1 MLETLKVFDKVF
13 CLFVTGVCLSQN
25 VVLQVA
31 LFLSKQ
37 FRQPKVKPRKQQR

>member
-1 MLETLKVFDKVF
+1 MLKTLKVFEKVLG
-13 CLFVTGVCLSQN
+13 LFVTGVCLNEN
-25 VVLQVA
+25 VVLRVA